1 MTFHL
6 NTSERHAENSRVSER
21 IARYAEQLGYAVS
34 TSASGISASNYL
46 ECWRDGQSVRVRI
59 ANHDARPTYERING
73 AADIEVRTQD
83 GPAAWMSAVRRL
95 AELAGLPAPA
105 KLGAIERAAE
115 TRASKEATKRLEATR
130 ERKADAI
137 ARLRALIESG
147 AEPVRV
153 SKRRREWSDARG
165 PVAFRSAGY
174 VWLYP
179 GRCPAEVGAA
189 PSGDALRALLA
200 AVEAAPESE
209 F

>member
-1 MTFHL
+1 MTFHA
-6 NTSERHAENSRVSER
+6 NTSERHFENARIADR

-46 ECWRDGQSVRVRI
+46 ECWRDGRSVRVRI
-59 ANHDARPTYERING
+59 ANHDARPTYERLNG

-83 GPAAWMSAVRRL
+83 GPDAWMSAVRRL

-105 KLGAIERAAE
+105 KLVAIERAAK
-115 TRASKEATKRLEATR
+115 TRASKEDAKRLEAAQG
-130 ERKADAI
+130 RKADAI
-137 ARLRALIESG
+137 ARLLALIESG

-153 SKRRREWSDARG
+153 SKRRREWSDVRG
-165 PVAFRSAGY
+165 PVAYRCEGY

-189 PSGDALRALLA
+189 PSGDALRALRA